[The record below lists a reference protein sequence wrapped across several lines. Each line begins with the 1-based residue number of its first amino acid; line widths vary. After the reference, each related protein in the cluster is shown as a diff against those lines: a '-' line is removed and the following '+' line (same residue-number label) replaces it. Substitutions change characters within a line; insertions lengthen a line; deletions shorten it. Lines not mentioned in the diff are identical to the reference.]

1 VSVSSSLEGV
11 ISVLEEIS
19 EALQDGRWHGE
30 EEIAQALNL
39 STELVQ
45 KVVRFF
51 AKYGLVESQVFAEKK
66 FRWLKDAPGLPEALM
81 IVRTVS
87 LEPMQTCS
95 AIASKLERE
104 K

>member
-1 VSVSSSLEGV
+1 ML
-11 ISVLEEIS
+11 VLEEIS

-39 STELVQ
+39 SPDLVR
-45 KVVRFF
+45 KVVRFL
-51 AKYGLVESQVFAEKK
+51 AKYGLVESRVFAEKK

-81 IVRTVS
+81 IVKLVS

-95 AIASKLERE
+95 AIASKLERQR
-104 K
+104 

>member
-1 VSVSSSLEGV
+1 ML
-11 ISVLEEIS
+11 VLEKIS

-39 STELVQ
+39 SPKLVRL
-45 KVVRFF
+45 VVRFL
-51 AKYGLVESQVFAEKK
+51 AKYGLVESRVFAEKK
-66 FRWLKDAPGLPEALM
+66 FRWLKDAPRLTEALT

-95 AIASKLERE
+95 AISSKMERRR
-104 K
+104 

>member
-1 VSVSSSLEGV
+1 
-11 ISVLEEIS
+11 VLEEIS
-19 EALQDGRWHGE
+19 ETLQDGRWHSE

-39 STELVQ
+39 SLELVHR
-45 KVVRFF
+45 VVRFL
-51 AKYGLVESQVFAEKK
+51 AKYGLVESRVFAEKK

-95 AIASKLERE
+95 AITLKLERRR
-104 K
+104 